1 MKYFFN
7 LILGGIYTLS
17 FSPYGFLSAAFIS
30 IVFFIL
36 LLDFKKTKESILN
49 CTFFSIGYFSVG
61 SYWLN
66 NVIEFYTDINIVIS
80 YLLVLIF
87 ILYLSLYIVIPVI
100 IVSLLRNKLNLNRN
114 FAFLIF
120 FFLVAIF
127 EIVRSKLFTGYSW
140 FNFGQAALDSPL
152 DYFFPVIGV
161 HGLSLIIFII
171 SLVFIN
177 LIKFENVKFFISIL
191 LFNIISYFYIFEKEW
206 TFDSHENISVSII
219 QSNHKNKLSYSKS
232 ESISRMNFYFENTI
246 NLLTKKI
253 KTLCPETKKIGVI
266 FDKNLPMNNPDLI
279 IWPESPIP
287 YTYNSLEENFYKKLV
302 GRIPENQI
310 IVAGTFFE
318 ENGSIFNSIINMS
331 ETSNIY
337 HKKHLVPFGE
347 YLPLRNSMINLYKFL
362 GINIYDI
369 QPGYKQNKL
378 ILGNYSAFGSI
389 CYESIFSEES
399 LISDK
404 NIDFIINVSNDGWFG
419 NSLAP
424 FQHLD
429 ALRMRSLENQRYS
442 IRAANTGISA
452 LISDRGEIIKF
463 IPFNESKNM
472 ISAIKGKNGL
482 TPIAE
487 HGYDILYLVI
497 FLLFIYSSIYFNFKT
512 FRR

>member
-17 FSPYGFLSAAFIS
+17 FSPYGFLSAAFLS
-30 IVFFIL
+30 IIFFIL
-36 LLDFKKTKESILN
+36 LLDFNKTKESILN

-87 ILYLSLYIVIPVI
+87 ILYLSLYIVIPAI
-100 IVSLLRNKLNLNRN
+100 IVSLFRNKLNLNRN

-120 FFLVAIF
+120 FFLVVIF
-127 EIVRSKLFTGYSW
+127 EILRSKLFTGYSW

-171 SLVFIN
+171 PLVFIN

-191 LFNIISYFYIFEKEW
+191 LFNIISYYYVFEKEW
-206 TFDSHENISVSII
+206 TFDSHENISISII
-219 QSNHKNKLSYSKS
+219 QSDHNNKLSYSKN

-246 NLLTKKI
+246 NLS
-253 KTLCPETKKIGVI
+253 
-266 FDKNLPMNNPDLI
+266 MNNPDLI

-287 YTYNSLEENFYKKLV
+287 YTYNSLEEDFYKKLV

-318 ENGSIFNSIINMS
+318 ENGSIFNSIINLS

-347 YLPLRNSMINLYKFL
+347 YLPFRNSMINLYKFL

-369 QPGYKQNKL
+369 QAGYKPNKL
-378 ILGNYSAFGSI
+378 IIGNYSAFGSI

-452 LISDRGEIIKF
+452 LISDKGEIIKF
-463 IPFNESKNM
+463 IPFNQSKNM
-472 ISAIKGKNGL
+472 TSAIKGKNGL

-487 HGYDILYLVI
+487 HGYNILYLVI

-512 FRR
+512 FKR